1 VEQHNEEKDHAAQKC
16 CGQLRVFLDHDAQ
29 GCGNQ
34 GDTHQIDP
42 KQMRRNPGGD
52 HGGHQPANGEV
63 FPCEN
68 SQGNGVEETAER
80 HELVEAVRLWD
91 FVFQDER
98 QADGQD
104 SKAGEI
110 WPEDGCGD

>member
-1 VEQHNEEKDHAAQKC
+1 
-16 CGQLRVFLDHDAQ
+16 
-29 GCGNQ
+29 
-34 GDTHQIDP
+34 
-42 KQMRRNPGGD
+42 
-52 HGGHQPANGEV
+52 
-63 FPCEN
+63 
-68 SQGNGVEETAER
+68 
-80 HELVEAVRLWD
+80 VRLWD